1 MPQGATGFQYKE
13 DRGDDSITGL
23 AGLPV
28 YLDLAAVMGL
38 SKSIQKHVQVRAGN
52 ERAWSD
58 VEQTMSVVLLNAAGG
73 DCVDDLEKLQADK
86 GLCRILAR
94 LRADELEGL
103 SRQQRRQVLR
113 GWEKAGRRGVPSPSA
128 TRSYLKEFHDE
139 GQEVTRETSMARAFI
154 PKANQHLVGLRRV
167 NGDVVSFVQGRSPQK
182 NATLDIDATLVYTH
196 KDQALHCYKGP
207 KAYQPLNVWW
217 AEQHMVLHTDFRD
230 GNVPAGYDLLRVLGE
245 ALELLPGGVEA
256 VWLRSDTAGYQ
267 HDVMRY
273 CETASNERFGRI
285 KFAIGCD
292 VTSEFKRAVAE
303 VAEADWK
310 RVTKY
315 EQQTDRFEDTRLEC
329 AEVCFVPNEIG
340 RSKNGLEYRYIATRE
355 LLSEQR
361 KLPETGKLGEQLS
374 LPFPTIELGQLE
386 YKLHGLVTNI
396 GRDENTAGQIV
407 EWLHERCGY
416 SEMAHSMMKT
426 DFAGGQLPSGFF
438 GANAAWWWMMI
449 LALNLTQAMKQLAL
463 GPSGSS
469 KRMKA
474 LRFSLFS
481 LPGRIVTHAG
491 ELIIRIAKGHPSL
504 NWLLDI
510 RKRIVAL
517 AEPAPA

>member
-13 DRGDDSITGL
+13 DRGEDSMTGL

-38 SKSIQKHVQVRAGN
+38 SKSIRRHVQVRAGN

-58 VEQTMSVVLLNAAGG
+58 VDQVMSIVLLNAAGG

-86 GLCRILAR
+86 GLCRVLAR

-103 SRQQRRQVLR
+103 SRQQRRAVVR
-113 GWEKAGRRGVPSPSA
+113 AWEKAGRRGVPSPTA
-128 TRSYLKEFHDE
+128 AREYLKCFHDE
-139 GQEVTRETSMARAFI
+139 GQEVERATSPVKAFI
-154 PKANQHLVGLRRV
+154 PKANQHLMGLGRV
-167 NGDVVSFVQGRSPQK
+167 NGDIVSFVQSRSPQK
-182 NATLDIDATLVYTH
+182 NATLDVDATLVHTH

-230 GNVPAGYDLLRVLGE
+230 GNVPAGYDLLRVFGE
-245 ALELLPGGVEA
+245 ALDTLPEGVET

-267 HDVMRY
+267 HDIMRY
-273 CETASNERFGRI
+273 CENATNERFGRI

-292 VTSEFKRAVAE
+292 VTFEFKKAVAE
-303 VAEADWK
+303 VPEGEWK
-310 RVTKY
+310 RVRKY
-315 EQQTDRFEDTRLEC
+315 ERQTDTYEETPLEC
-329 AEVCFVPNEIG
+329 AEVCFVPNGIG
-340 RSKNGLEYRYIATRE
+340 HSKSGLEYRYIATRE
-355 LLSEQR
+355 LLSDQR
-361 KLPETGKLGEQLS
+361 KLPETGKLGEQQN
-374 LPFPTIELGQLE
+374 LPFPTIELGQLG

-396 GRDENTAGQIV
+396 GPDENTAGQVV
-407 EWLHERCGY
+407 EWLHERCGH

-426 DFAGGQLPSGFF
+426 DFAGGQLPSGYF
-438 GANAAWWWMMI
+438 GANAAWWWMMM

-463 GPSGSS
+463 GASGSS
-469 KRMKA
+469 RRMKA

-504 NWLLDI
+504 DWLLDI
-510 RKRIVAL
+510 RERIAAL
-517 AEPAPA
+517 GEPAPA